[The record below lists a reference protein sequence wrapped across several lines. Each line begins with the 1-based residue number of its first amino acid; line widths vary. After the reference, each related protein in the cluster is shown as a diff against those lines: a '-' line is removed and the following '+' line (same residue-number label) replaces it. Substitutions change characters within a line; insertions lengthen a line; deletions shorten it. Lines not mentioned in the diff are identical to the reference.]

1 MSKKAKTSINEKTTG
16 GRHGIL
22 RGAHLTEKSSMGT
35 ATEKPIERQKKK

>member
-22 RGAHLTEKSSMGT
+22 RGYSFDGKSSMGT
-35 ATEKPIERQKKK
+35 AMEKPIEMQKKK